1 MKMAVTTPL
10 KATDLSKEDMVLLSD
25 ALEQAVAS
33 AQRQQNMKGKTPMMK
48 EVYAKHEQTLRA
60 LQVKLNGG

>member
-1 MKMAVTTPL
+1 MATAEL
-10 KATDLSKEDMVLLSD
+10 KFTKDEMTLIND
-25 ALEQAVAS
+25 ALEQAISS

-60 LQVKLNGG
+60 LQLKINGT